1 MLMSRM
7 ICLMVFFLQL
17 SYFFN
22 ANTQNII
29 FNASRI
35 SCHFHAVF
43 DGIVGHPNCII
54 IIIVGTDSKNCWILS
69 LKNIMVLY
77 HYHSEIFDR
86 FFLSSKVLLGP
97 TQKIRQH
104 CIQYHY
110 HSYILTTAEEPQSLK
125 CTWNKTCI
133 YFLSYKSGCKT
144 QTIPRP

>member
-69 LKNIMVLY
+69 LKNILVSY
-77 HYHSEIFDR
+77 HYQSDIFDR

-104 CIQYHY
+104 CIQYRY
-110 HSYILTTAEEPQSLK
+110 HCEIVDGFFSMFDGIVGSDAK
-125 CTWNKTCI
+125 DKV
-133 YFLSYKSGCKT
+133 G
-144 QTIPRP
+144 